1 MLKKTTISLLNALVL
16 KQQIIN
22 VNILK
27 ELINYTLHTKVVIR
41 FYDITVDINNYFKN
55 NNHILNFEVNVYQ
68 KGIIINKSHSITNH
82 LLYSLSFCVKY
93 YHKYV

>member
-41 FYDITVDINNYFKN
+41 FYDITVDIKNYF
-55 NNHILNFEVNVYQ
+55 
-68 KGIIINKSHSITNH
+68 
-82 LLYSLSFCVKY
+82 
-93 YHKYV
+93 